1 MNRIAPVPGFLF
13 SGIACGVKPSG
24 DLDLGLV
31 HMPTGAVLSAVYTTN
46 QVVAAPV
53 VLSRLNAQSA
63 RTFALIVNSGNA
75 NACTG
80 AQGDSDALEMTT
92 TLAKSLGVSDDSV
105 QVCSTGVIGQ
115 TLPMTQIR
123 KGLNSAITSLAPENL
138 SDFSEAIRTTDLYQ
152 KAIRSTFKHD
162 EGTYTIQGVAKGAG
176 MIAPNMATMLV
187 FVFTDAPIVQ
197 SQLDLIWNR
206 VCDQTFNAMTVDGD
220 TSTNDTALILSS
232 GVDLPPMAQKG
243 LDLFER
249 KLLIVCDEL
258 AHLIVG
264 DGEGATKA
272 VRIKV
277 AGAPSVDDAKTIAN
291 VIARS
296 PLVKTAL
303 HGEDP
308 NWGRIIAAAGRSGV
322 PLQPDKLTLSFDDYP
337 LYEAAS
343 WCGEAA
349 ERTVHSVM
357 KKPRYTITLNLNCGD
372 ACATVLTCDL
382 TAEYIRINADYR
394 S

>member
-13 SGIACGVKPSG
+13 SGIACGIKASG

-31 HMPTGAVLSAVYTTN
+31 HIPSGAVLSAVYTTN

-53 VLSRLNAQSA
+53 VLSRSHAQSEH
-63 RTFALIVNSGNA
+63 TFALIVNSGNA

-80 AQGDSDALEMTT
+80 EQGDADALEMTT
-92 TLAKSLGVSDDSV
+92 SVAIALDLPRDGV

-115 TLPMTQIR
+115 TLPMPHVRRGIITALDALSPNHVSEFTQ
-123 KGLNSAITSLAPENL
+123 
-138 SDFSEAIRTTDLYQ
+138 AIRTTDLYQ
-152 KAIRSTFKHD
+152 KAVRTTFEYNHSS
-162 EGTYTIQGVAKGAG
+162 YTVQGIAKGAG

-187 FVFTDAPIVQ
+187 FVFTDAPIIQ
-197 SQLDLIWNR
+197 SNLAQIWHR

-232 GVDLPPMAQKG
+232 GTDQSPLDDDG
-243 LDLFER
+243 LAVFER
-249 KLLIVCDEL
+249 SLLDVCDEL

-264 DGEGATKA
+264 DGEGSTKA

-277 AGAPSVDDAKTIAN
+277 TGAHSIEDAKTVAN

-322 PLQPDKLTLSFDDYP
+322 ALIPNQLILSFDDHP
-337 LYEAAS
+337 LYENGS
-343 WCGEAA
+343 WCGQAA
-349 ERTVHSVM
+349 ETAVHSVM
-357 KKPRYTITLNLNCGD
+357 QKPRYTITLNLNCGD

>member
-1 MNRIAPVPGFLF
+1 MNRIASVPGFLF

-24 DLDLGLV
+24 DLDLALV

-53 VLSRLNAQSA
+53 VLSRANAHSSH
-63 RTFALIVNSGNA
+63 TFALIVNSGNA

-80 AQGDSDALEMTT
+80 AQGNFDALEMTT
-92 TLAKSLGVSDDSV
+92 SVATALGLSADTV

-115 TLPMTQIR
+115 SLPMPQIR
-123 KGLNSAITSLAPENL
+123 KGINSALANLSPENL
-138 SDFSEAIRTTDLYQ
+138 SDFSEAITTTDLYQ
-152 KAIRSTFKHD
+152 KAVRSTFEHD
-162 EGTYTIQGVAKGAG
+162 EATYTVQGVAKGAG

-187 FVFTDAPIVQ
+187 FVFTDAPIAQ
-197 SQLDLIWNR
+197 SQLDLIWKR
-206 VCDQTFNAMTVDGD
+206 ICDQTFNAMTVDGD
-220 TSTNDTALILSS
+220 TSTNDTALVLSS
-232 GVDLPPMAQKG
+232 GVNVPPLDRRG
-243 LDLFER
+243 LDAFER
-249 KLLIVCDEL
+249 SLLEVCDEL

-277 AGAPSVDDAKTIAN
+277 AGAHSVDEAKTVAN

-322 PLQPDKLTLSFDDYP
+322 TLQPEKLTLSFDDYT

-343 WCGEAA
+343 WCGQAA
-349 ERTVHSVM
+349 EKAVHSVM
-357 KKPRYTITLNLNCGD
+357 QKPRYTITLNLNCGD
-372 ACATVLTCDL
+372 ACAAVLTCDL